1 MAGFKFR
8 LQSYL
13 NVKEKIED
21 QKKLDYGKALNKLE
35 EEKREKVLLENEK
48 SMNVHKFRE
57 SIKGGIKPLELQNYN
72 NYIEY
77 MKKKIAE
84 QDIVI
89 DIAQQNAEKC
99 RVELVEAMKNRKM
112 LETLKEKDRE
122 EYNKEQLLAEQKIV
136 DEIVSYQYNDGG

>member
-35 EEKREKVLLENEK
+35 EEKKEKVLLENEK
-48 SMNVHKFRE
+48 NMNIHKFRE
-57 SIKGGIKPLELQNYN
+57 SIESGIKPLELQNYN

-89 DIAQQNAEKC
+89 DIAKQNVEKC
-99 RVELVEAMKNRKM
+99 RTELVEAMKNRKM
-112 LETLKEKDRE
+112 LETLKDKDRE

>member
-48 SMNVHKFRE
+48 SMNIHKFRE
-57 SIKGGIKPLELQNYN
+57 SIEGGIKPLELQNYN

-77 MKKKIAE
+77 MKKRIAE
-84 QDIVI
+84 QDIMI